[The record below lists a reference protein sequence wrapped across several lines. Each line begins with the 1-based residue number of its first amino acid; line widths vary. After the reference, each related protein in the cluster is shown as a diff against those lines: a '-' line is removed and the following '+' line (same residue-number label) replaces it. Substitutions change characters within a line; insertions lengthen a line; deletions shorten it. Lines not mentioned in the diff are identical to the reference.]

1 MPRGIRCGHLDL
13 PSVQKTKQPKRH
25 LVAHANFDVV
35 ERQEAVGTA
44 LELALGFPFAAHLE
58 DEAIADEKVAVFGGC
73 DR

>member
-1 MPRGIRCGHLDL
+1 LI
-13 PSVQKTKQPKRH
+13 
-25 LVAHANFDVV
+25 AHANFDVV

-58 DEAIADEKVAVFGGC
+58 DEAIADQKVAVFGGR